1 MTIDIKVQLE
11 LLKELQVID
20 MHVKEVEEELAGIPL
35 LLEEAKSDWDH
46 ANSELKAKEAEKAQA
61 EALKRRLEGELEDE
75 ALRLKDR
82 ENKLYAI
89 KTNKEYQAALKEIAD
104 GKKAN
109 KDREEAVIK
118 IMEGAEK
125 LSKEIT
131 QLSQQAADKESEY
144 RKDEEELL
152 KKQKE
157 IAKEMEIRSA
167 ELEKIE
173 KNVERSTLEKYNF
186 IKTRIIDP
194 LALVKNGI
202 CQGCNMNIPPQMFIE
217 LLKGLKFH
225 FCPNCHR
232 FIIGVEEA
240 EEKGLEGDTNED

>member
-11 LLKELQVID
+11 FLRELQVID
-20 MHVKEVEEELAGIPL
+20 VHVREIEEELAGIPL
-35 LLEEAKSDWDH
+35 LLEDAKSEWDQ
-46 ANSELKAKEAEKAQA
+46 ANSELKAKEAEKAA
-61 EALKRRLEGELEDE
+61 SETLKRKLEGELEDE
-75 ALRLKDR
+75 ALRLKER
-82 ENKLYAI
+82 ENRLYAI

-109 KDREEAVIK
+109 KDREEAIIK

-144 RKDEEELL
+144 RRDEEELL

-186 IKTRIIDP
+186 IKTRHVDP
-194 LALVKNGI
+194 IAVVRNGI

-232 FIIGVEEA
+232 FITGVEEA
-240 EEKGLEGDTNED
+240 EEKGLEGETNED